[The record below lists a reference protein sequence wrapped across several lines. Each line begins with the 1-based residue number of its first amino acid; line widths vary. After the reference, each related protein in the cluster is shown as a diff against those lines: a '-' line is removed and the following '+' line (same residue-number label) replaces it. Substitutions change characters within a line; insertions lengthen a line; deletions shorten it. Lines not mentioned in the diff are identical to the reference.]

1 MVRGE
6 FVNASTGTKHDRSP
20 FFKPSTPGKITKVES
35 PGGTVRLKKKATN
48 SDEIKSSVLGTVA
61 NLVTTIVGSG
71 IVAIPFAIRESGLV
85 AGTLLITMC
94 AMLTDKSL
102 RLLIETGKH
111 VDVPSYE
118 TLMEAAFGRFGF
130 VFISV
135 NMFLTSFGGLVSY
148 LIIIKDTIPLLLGVD
163 IDNEPLKRA
172 ILVLASMSISL
183 PISMQRDMASLSK
196 TSVIGAIFDVL
207 MVAIVA
213 FFCPIKEAV
222 AASGGLKHIISHSTV
237 HFDTM
242 FIGLG
247 VLSFAFV
254 CQDSCF
260 IIAGSLDK
268 PTNDRWAKVTSISL
282 FTCGTLSTICGVSG
296 YLAFQQNTEG
306 NILNNFEG
314 PETQIAATAAR
325 ALLGSTMFFCY
336 PLSSY
341 VVRHVLVVLLFQG
354 RRAHEGNDHLILSR
368 RDRRVAL
375 TLVIYVAALVPA
387 IFLNDVGTVLSFAGA
402 IAGSCLSY
410 IGPGCVYLAV
420 HGSAFMTLVRKWFGC
435 GFTSCLFGFPS
446 FGSLGGH
453 VEYLPRR
460 KEYGNESEMTPINTK
475 TAERS
480 LYGEVYHV
488 PDSSTKAISCR
499 GEVIRL
505 IISTLSLFVWYL
517 LLMPVWCVIATV
529 GMKRVGE
536 FRKKQL
542 LNSPG
547 PNCLVQVNGDQ
558 STRRKLIPPRTLS
571 KSKNTTSRS
580 RSVSPTPRKPLRR
593 ADSDTAERNHEEL
606 VADRLG
612 RLHETPGSFGAG
624 FDHFGAEYESI
635 ALAQVIPSTVEGVS
649 AMGRMSSVGDVEDD
663 SQELKPT
670 TGDFVAA
677 AGFIVLGVVAMMVGI
692 SSILMNG

>member
-35 PGGTVRLKKKATN
+35 PGGTVRLKKKATK

-242 FIGLG
+242 FLGLG

-306 NILNNFEG
+306 NILNNFEC
-314 PETQIAATAAR
+314 
-325 ALLGSTMFFCY
+325 FW
-336 PLSSY
+336 
-341 VVRHVLVVLLFQG
+341 
-354 RRAHEGNDHLILSR
+354 
-368 RDRRVAL
+368 
-375 TLVIYVAALVPA
+375 
-387 IFLNDVGTVLSFAGA
+387 
-402 IAGSCLSY
+402 
-410 IGPGCVYLAV
+410 
-420 HGSAFMTLVRKWFGC
+420 K
-435 GFTSCLFGFPS
+435 
-446 FGSLGGH
+446 
-453 VEYLPRR
+453 
-460 KEYGNESEMTPINTK
+460 
-475 TAERS
+475 
-480 LYGEVYHV
+480 
-488 PDSSTKAISCR
+488 
-499 GEVIRL
+499 
-505 IISTLSLFVWYL
+505 FVD
-517 LLMPVWCVIATV
+517 
-529 GMKRVGE
+529 
-536 FRKKQL
+536 
-542 LNSPG
+542 N
-547 PNCLVQVNGDQ
+547 
-558 STRRKLIPPRTLS
+558 
-571 KSKNTTSRS
+571 
-580 RSVSPTPRKPLRR
+580 
-593 ADSDTAERNHEEL
+593 
-606 VADRLG
+606 
-612 RLHETPGSFGAG
+612 
-624 FDHFGAEYESI
+624 
-635 ALAQVIPSTVEGVS
+635 
-649 AMGRMSSVGDVEDD
+649 
-663 SQELKPT
+663 
-670 TGDFVAA
+670 
-677 AGFIVLGVVAMMVGI
+677 
-692 SSILMNG
+692 